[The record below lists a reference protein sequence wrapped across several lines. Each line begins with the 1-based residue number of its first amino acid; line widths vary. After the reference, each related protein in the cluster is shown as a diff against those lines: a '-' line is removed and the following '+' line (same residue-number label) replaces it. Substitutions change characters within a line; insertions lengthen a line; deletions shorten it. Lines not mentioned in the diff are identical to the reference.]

1 MAYFTNIDSILGHP
15 GMSVR
20 EMMVL
25 IDRGGTGI
33 GLIVDADRRLIATI
47 SDGDVRRGVLA
58 GRSLDAPVQSLIGNP
73 SPISARATTL
83 AADLLQMMRDHGVQ
97 QIPLLDSEG
106 RVVDL
111 VLMRMLHD
119 EIDLPLRAVLMAGG
133 FGTRLHP
140 LTDTVPKPMLP
151 VGGKPLMELTIK
163 RLRQAGIRRVS
174 VTTHYLPQVI
184 TDHFGDG
191 SRFGVDLSYV
201 QEDRPLG
208 TAGALS
214 LLEGDHEPLLVMNG
228 DVVTDLDFA
237 SMLDFHREH
246 RAALT
251 MAMTQQEFEIP
262 YGVVEHNG
270 AEIIAIR
277 EKPRQ
282 RHFVNAGIYLIEPH
296 VLTQIPPDT
305 AFSMVDLMERLIAA
319 GHPVVG
325 FPIREYWLDIG
336 QHADYQRAQR
346 DLAEGRVRMPQ
357 QEDIV

>member
-1 MAYFTNIDSILGHP
+1 MAYFANIDLILGHP
-15 GMSVR
+15 GMTVR
-20 EMMVL
+20 EMMAL
-25 IDRGGTGI
+25 IDEGGVGI
-33 GLIVDADRRLIATI
+33 GLVVDTDRRLVATV
-47 SDGDVRRGVLA
+47 SDGDVRRNLLA
-58 GRSLDAPVQSLIGNP
+58 GRSLDTPVQSLFSNP
-73 SPISARATTL
+73 APVSASASTL
-83 AADLLQMMRDHGVQ
+83 AVDLLQMMRDHGVQ
-97 QIPLLDSEG
+97 QIPLLDEQG

-140 LTDTVPKPMLP
+140 LTNTVPKPMLP
-151 VGGKPLMELTIK
+151 VGGQPLMELMIK

-191 SRFGVDLSYV
+191 SQFGVDLSYV

-214 LLEGDHEPLLVMNG
+214 LLEDDHEPLLVMNG

-237 SMLDFHREH
+237 ALLDFHREH
-246 RAALT
+246 KAALT

-262 YGVVEHNG
+262 YGVIKHNG
-270 AEIIAIR
+270 ADIIAIH

-296 VLTQIPPDT
+296 ALSQIPIDT
-305 AFSMVDLMERLIAA
+305 AFSMVELMDRLIAA
-319 GHPVVG
+319 GHRVVG

-357 QEDIV
+357 QEDIA

>member
-1 MAYFTNIDSILGHP
+1 MAYFTNLDLLLGAA
-15 GMSVR
+15 GMTIR
-20 EMMVL
+20 DMMAL
-25 IDRGGTGI
+25 IDRGAAGI
-33 GLIVDADRRLIATI
+33 GLVVDGNRRLVATV

-58 GRSLDAPVQSLIGNP
+58 GVSLDDPVERVFYTP
-73 SPISARATTL
+73 SPVTASTTTL
-83 AADLLQMMRDHGVQ
+83 AADLLQIMRDHGVQ
-97 QIPLLDSEG
+97 QIPLLDEQG

-111 VLMRMLHD
+111 VLLRMLHD

-140 LTDTVPKPMLP
+140 LTHTVPKPMLP
-151 VGGKPLMELTIK
+151 MGGQPLMELTIK

-174 VTTHYLPQVI
+174 VTTHYLPHVI

-191 SRFGVDLSYV
+191 SQFGVDLSYV
-201 QEDRPLG
+201 QEDKPLG

-214 LLEGDHEPLLVMNG
+214 LLDGDEPLLVMNG

-237 SMLDFHREH
+237 AMLDFHREH
-246 RAALT
+246 KAALT

-262 YGVVEHNG
+262 YGVVEHCG
-270 AEIIAIR
+270 AEIVAIR

-282 RHFVNAGIYLIEPH
+282 RHFVNAGIYLIEPQ
-296 VLTQIPPDT
+296 VRAEIPSNT
-305 AFSMVDLMERLIAA
+305 AFSMVDLMERLIAT
-319 GHPVVG
+319 GHRVAG

-346 DLAEGRVRMPQ
+346 DLTEGRVRMPQ